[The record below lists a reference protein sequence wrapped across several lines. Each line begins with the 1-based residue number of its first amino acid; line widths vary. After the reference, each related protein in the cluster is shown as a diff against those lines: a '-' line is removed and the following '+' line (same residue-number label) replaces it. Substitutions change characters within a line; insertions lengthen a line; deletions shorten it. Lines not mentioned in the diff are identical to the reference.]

1 LKTHLLFVCSRNRWR
16 SPTAEALFRN
26 HPRYD
31 ARSAGTE
38 HGARIKVTAAHL
50 GWADLIFCMERK
62 HAERLRERF
71 PDALAGKR
79 IVTLRIPDDYGVHD
93 PALIARLRAALPP
106 YLEAGMDSPPAPP

>member
-1 LKTHLLFVCSRNRWR
+1 MKTHLLFVCSRNRWR

-106 YLEAGMDSPPAPP
+106 YLEAGMDSAPAPP